1 LFKLAKAFL
10 LDNVRDFNGVFW
22 PFVFPLFLFFV
33 LTSVFWS
40 GGSTESVNFKVGVVF
55 EERLVGFAEFLN
67 QVLKAVQPE
76 PFRLSEY
83 DSFEKALEDLKRKKL
98 DAVLKVPAGFSGR
111 LTWTVLTKQE
121 RNLPELEIHCLRAQQ
136 ESEMAGQLLQMILE
150 RANLEFFKRAGFVR
164 SYVEVQIQEKPV
176 STAEESDFHYPT
188 YIFPAVILMSWLAIC
203 LFSLPLNILYN
214 REVGINK
221 RFFTTGLRSF
231 EYFTSLL
238 LSMGVIMVV
247 SCVLIYAFGFL
258 VYKVKPSSLS
268 FEFILKLLF
277 TMVVFFGLGMMIT
290 ALFKKSS
297 SALVFSQVANQ
308 LLMFL
313 GGFYFPLLNFNLPEP
328 LEWICL
334 ALPTTYLV
342 EDLRKSLGQNVY
354 SFSSLQTFLVP
365 TAWLVLALVLFAA
378 NFKRVMGHE

>member
-1 LFKLAKAFL
+1 MFKLAKAFL
-10 LDNVRDFNGVFW
+10 LDSMRDFNGIFW

-40 GGSTESVNFKVGVVF
+40 GGSTESVSFKVGVVF

-76 PFRLSEY
+76 PFQLTEY
-83 DSFEKALEDLKRKKL
+83 DTLEKALEDLKKKKL
-98 DAVLKVPAGFSGR
+98 DVVLKVPSGFSGR
-111 LTWTVLTKQE
+111 LTWVVLTKQD
-121 RNLPELEIHCLRAQQ
+121 RNLPELEVHCLKAHQ
-136 ESEMAGQLLQMILE
+136 ESEMAAQLLQTIFE
-150 RANLEFFKRAGFVR
+150 QANLEFFKRANVVR

-176 STAEESDFHYPT
+176 SNVEESDFHYPT
-188 YIFPAVILMSWLAIC
+188 YLFPAVILMSWLAIC
-203 LFSLPLNILYN
+203 LFNLPLNILYN

-221 RFFTTGLRSF
+221 RFFTCGVKPF

-238 LSMGVIMVV
+238 LSMGFIMMI
-247 SCVLIYAFGFL
+247 SCVLIYVFGMM
-258 VYKVKPSSLS
+258 VYRVQPSCLSL
-268 FEFILKLLF
+268 EFILKLLF

-297 SALVFSQVANQ
+297 SALVVSQIMNQ
-308 LLMFL
+308 ILMFL
-313 GGFYFPLLNFNLPEP
+313 GGFYFPLLNFGLPKP

-354 SFSSLQTFLVP
+354 SFSILHTFLVP
-365 TAWLVLALVLFAA
+365 SVWFVLSLVLFVV